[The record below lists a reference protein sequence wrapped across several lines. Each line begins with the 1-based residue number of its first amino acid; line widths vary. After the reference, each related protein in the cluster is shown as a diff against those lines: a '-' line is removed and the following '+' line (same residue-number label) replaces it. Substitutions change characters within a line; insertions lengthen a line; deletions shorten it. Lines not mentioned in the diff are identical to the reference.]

1 MDLTQDPLILGIE
14 IAVILLLLV
23 LLALLNA
30 ADKAIDACRWTAI
43 REMADEGDKRAAR
56 LMLIFNKP
64 SNYMAA
70 AKIMMV
76 FCSTVAGALLLM
88 RLFAR
93 YAADEDDMFM
103 QGRGVVVLLVAAAV
117 FAVVI
122 VSFIIILP
130 RQLAQREPEKTALA
144 LSGYALFFSRLCRP
158 FVVLDRG
165 LAGGV
170 LKILGKGS
178 YEEEDEFSED
188 EVMTMLEV
196 GQETGVIKEEGRK
209 MIDSIFAFDDKLAYE
224 IMTPRTDVFMID
236 IEDEQSEYEDEL
248 MQLTYTRVPV
258 YEEDSDNIIGILNIK
273 DYLIEARKKGFDKV
287 EIRQILRKP
296 FFVPDTKNIDS
307 LFFELQKT
315 KQHIAL
321 LIDEYGGFSGIVT
334 MEDIIEE
341 VMGEIDDEYDEE
353 EPEIK
358 KVNYNTYIVDGNID
372 LDDLNEEIGTDF
384 ASDYSET
391 FGGLLLDIL
400 GEIPDDGEEREVR
413 FDRDICRI
421 EEVKD
426 RRIEQV
432 RLIIRDEEDMAKEAK
447 EKEDA
452 EKESD
457 DK

>member
-400 GEIPDDGEEREVR
+400 GEIPDDGEEREIR
-413 FDRDICRI
+413 FDRYICRI

>member
-1 MDLTQDPLILGIE
+1 
-14 IAVILLLLV
+14 
-23 LLALLNA
+23 
-30 ADKAIDACRWTAI
+30 
-43 REMADEGDKRAAR
+43 
-56 LMLIFNKP
+56 
-64 SNYMAA
+64 
-70 AKIMMV
+70 
-76 FCSTVAGALLLM
+76 
-88 RLFAR
+88 
-93 YAADEDDMFM
+93 
-103 QGRGVVVLLVAAAV
+103 
-117 FAVVI
+117 
-122 VSFIIILP
+122 
-130 RQLAQREPEKTALA
+130 
-144 LSGYALFFSRLCRP
+144 
-158 FVVLDRG
+158 
-165 LAGGV
+165 
-170 LKILGKGS
+170 
-178 YEEEDEFSED
+178 
-188 EVMTMLEV
+188 
-196 GQETGVIKEEGRK
+196 
-209 MIDSIFAFDDKLAYE
+209 
-224 IMTPRTDVFMID
+224 MID

-358 KVNYNTYIVDGNID
+358 RVNYNTYIVDGNID

-400 GEIPDDGEEREVR
+400 GEIPDDGEEREIR
-413 FDRDICRI
+413 FDRYICRI

>member
-413 FDRDICRI
+413 FDRYICRI

-426 RRIEQV
+426 RRIEKV

>member
-413 FDRDICRI
+413 FDRYICQI

-447 EKEDA
+447 EREDA

>member
-1 MDLTQDPLILGIE
+1 MDLTQDPLIFAIE
-14 IAVILLLLV
+14 IIAAVLLLV

-30 ADKAIDACRWTAI
+30 ADKAIDACGWTAI
-43 REMADEGDKRAAR
+43 REMAEEGDKRAKR
-56 LMLIFNKP
+56 LLLIFNKP

-76 FCSTVAGALLLM
+76 FGSTVAGALLLM

-93 YAADEDDMFM
+93 FAADEDAMFM
-103 QGRGVVVLLVAAAV
+103 QGRGVAVLLIAAVV
-117 FAVVI
+117 FAVLIVAFVI
-122 VSFIIILP
+122 VLP
-130 RQLAQREPEKTALA
+130 RQLAQRDPEKTALA

-158 FVVLDRG
+158 FVVLTRG
-165 LAGGV
+165 LAGGL
-170 LKILGKGS
+170 LKMLGKGG

-196 GQETGVIKEEGRK
+196 GQETGVLKEEGRK

-236 IEDEQSEYEDEL
+236 INDEPSEYEDEL

-258 YEEDSDNIIGILNIK
+258 YEDDSDNIIGILNIK
-273 DYLIEARKKGFDKV
+273 DYLIKARENGFDKV
-287 EIRQILRKP
+287 DIREILRKP

-307 LFFELQKT
+307 LFYELQKT
-315 KQHIAL
+315 KQHIAV
-321 LIDEYGGFSGIVT
+321 LIDEYGGFAGIVT

-358 KVNYNTYIVDGNID
+358 KVNYNTYIVEGDMD
-372 LDDLNEEIGTDF
+372 LDDLNEAIGSEF
-384 ASDYSET
+384 ESDYSET
-391 FGGLLLDIL
+391 IGGFLLDML

-413 FDRDICRI
+413 FDRYICRI

-426 RRIEQV
+426 RRIERV
-432 RLIIRDEEDMAKEAK
+432 RLIIRDEEDMAREAR
-447 EKEDA
+447 EKE
-452 EKESD
+452 EETK
-457 DK
+457 

>member
-400 GEIPDDGEEREVR
+400 
-413 FDRDICRI
+413 
-421 EEVKD
+421 
-426 RRIEQV
+426 
-432 RLIIRDEEDMAKEAK
+432 
-447 EKEDA
+447 DA
-452 EKESD
+452 
-457 DK
+457 

>member
-413 FDRDICRI
+413 FDRYICRI

-432 RLIIRDEEDMAKEAK
+432 RLIIRDEEGMAKEAK
-447 EKEDA
+447 EKEGA